1 MHLLTFGVAREIAGA
16 PQLDLATEPGA
27 PPPATVAELHALLLS
42 RYPALADIGAVRYAV
57 NQSFAQAS
65 TPIHPGDELAIIPPV
80 SGG

>member
-16 PQLDLATEPGA
+16 PRLDLGDGDGA
-27 PPPATVAELHALLLS
+27 PATVAELHALLLA
-42 RYPALADIGAVRYAV
+42 RHPALADIGAVRYAV
-57 NQSFAQAS
+57 NQSFAEDS

>member
-1 MHLLTFGVAREIAGA
+1 MNLLTFGVAREIAGA
-16 PQLDLATEPGA
+16 SRLNLDAGPDA
-27 PPPATVAELHALLLS
+27 ASPATVAELHALLLE

-57 NQSFAQAS
+57 NQSFAEDS